1 MLHFIKFLAR
11 KLLSIGKIRNN
22 FAFLRAFYFCKIKKK
37 IKDFN
42 EVSEYTWKNTLES
55 NKRVVYNKNIS
66 LPKKPTNVS
75 ILDIGRSLSGGSLN
89 LLFPAIKKKYNKSE
103 FKNLKVLSIGP
114 RAEGEIFNIFS
125 FGFEL
130 KNITGVDLFSYSPL
144 IKLGDMH
151 NLEFIDENFDIV
163 FMGWCLAYSNN
174 PHKAL
179 SEVKRVLKKNGILI
193 IGYSVNR
200 EISDQDQINERGY
213 LVRSPFN
220 EINSMESLNELGK
233 ILGFKMFYSKVI
245 NQTTGLGEKLIY
257 GASK

>member
-89 LLFPAIKKKYNKSE
+89 LLFPAIKKKYNKKNKIKAFALTDKVE
-103 FKNLKVLSIGP
+103 FERKIRCLCPKGTVNWS
-114 RAEGEIFNIFS
+114 RAA
-125 FGFEL
+125 
-130 KNITGVDLFSYSPL
+130 T
-144 IKLGDMH
+144 
-151 NLEFIDENFDIV
+151 
-163 FMGWCLAYSNN
+163 
-174 PHKAL
+174 
-179 SEVKRVLKKNGILI
+179 I
-193 IGYSVNR
+193 I
-200 EISDQDQINERGY
+200 EDQ
-213 LVRSPFN
+213 
-220 EINSMESLNELGK
+220 
-233 ILGFKMFYSKVI
+233 
-245 NQTTGLGEKLIY
+245 
-257 GASK
+257 